1 MLGKHTGLET
11 NVPSKPERGQKLL
24 FMSLWGSEGG
34 GPQGAEK
41 EQEWSRWLR
50 TLGQQYEVKESW
62 EECVSTTHYRVA
74 LDRGAGT
81 GYTG

>member
-1 MLGKHTGLET
+1 M
-11 NVPSKPERGQKLL
+11 
-24 FMSLWGSEGG
+24 F
-34 GPQGAEK
+34 PQGPNKDGSYYSLACEVLRVVGLK
-41 EQEWSRWLR
+41 MPRRSKNRARWLR
-50 TLGQQYEVKESW
+50 ALGQHYEAKESW